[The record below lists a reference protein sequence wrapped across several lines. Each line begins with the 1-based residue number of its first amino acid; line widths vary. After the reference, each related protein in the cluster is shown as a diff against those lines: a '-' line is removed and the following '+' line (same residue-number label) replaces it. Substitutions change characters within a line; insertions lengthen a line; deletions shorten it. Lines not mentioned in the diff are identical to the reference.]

1 MRVERTKREA
11 AERVWEA
18 KEERRVKV
26 GRRWRV
32 RSPPASPG

>member
-26 GRRWRV
+26 GRRRV